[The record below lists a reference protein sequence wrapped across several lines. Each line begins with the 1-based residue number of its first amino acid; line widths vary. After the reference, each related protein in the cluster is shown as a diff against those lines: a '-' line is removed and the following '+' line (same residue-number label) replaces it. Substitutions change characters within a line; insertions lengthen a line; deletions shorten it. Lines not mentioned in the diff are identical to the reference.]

1 MQVNTRADNL
11 QNHQKLERESG
22 PASRWWNWVRDETT
36 KERTL
41 YLNGVISDET
51 WWGDEVTPKLF
62 RDELFAG
69 SGDVTVWIN
78 SPGGDVF
85 AAAQIYNMLM
95 DYTGKITVKIDGLA
109 ASAASVIAMA
119 GGDVY
124 MSPVSMLM
132 IHNPSTVAIG
142 DSEEMLRAKA
152 LLDEVKESII
162 NAYELKSGLSRAK
175 ISHLMDAE
183 TWMNANKA
191 IELGFADKILFVE
204 SEPAPADAMIFSRMA
219 VTSSLQTALDS
230 FCRKRQKLARSVATP
245 LPMESCDST
254 GTPELIN
261 RLPKAPKPKT
271 GTPIEALEKRLSLIT
286 H

>member
-1 MQVNTRADNL
+1 MQVQTRADKP
-11 QNHQKLERESG
+11 QKPQHSERES
-22 PASRWWNWVRDETT
+22 PAAARRFWNWVRDEATE
-36 KERTL
+36 ERTL

-69 SGDVTVWIN
+69 SGNVTVWIN

-191 IELGFADKILFVE
+191 IELGFADKILFAE
-204 SEPAPADAMIFSRMA
+204 GEPTPADTMIFSRMA
-219 VTSSLQTALDS
+219 VTASLIS
-230 FCRKRQKLARSVATP
+230 
-245 LPMESCDST
+245 
-254 GTPELIN
+254 
-261 RLPKAPKPKT
+261 RLPKAPKSKA
-271 GTPIEALEKRLSLIT
+271 GTPIDGAKATPVEWLDKRLSLIT